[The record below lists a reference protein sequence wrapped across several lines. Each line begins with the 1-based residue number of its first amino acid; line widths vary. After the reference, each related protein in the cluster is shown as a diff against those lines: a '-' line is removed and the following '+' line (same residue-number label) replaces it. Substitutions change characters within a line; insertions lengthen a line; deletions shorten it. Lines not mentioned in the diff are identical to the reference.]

1 MKKSYRDFHSVD
13 FDACL
18 ALFDSNVPT
27 YFSELERQDFID
39 FLLDLP
45 GPYLVVESSDNEIVA
60 CGGFAF
66 VQESHS
72 ADLCWG
78 MVKQAHHKQGL
89 GLALLNARLNRIKQ
103 HPATTHVNLNTCQK
117 TQEFYQRVG
126 FVTHNTI
133 QDGFAPGLHRYDM
146 TLSL

>member
-1 MKKSYRDFHSVD
+1 MKTTYRDFHSVD

-27 YFSELERQDFID
+27 YFSEVERQDFID

-45 GPYLVVESSDNEIVA
+45 GPYLVVKDSKGEIVA

-78 MVKQAHHKQGL
+78 MVEQTHHKRGL
-89 GLALLNARLNRIKQ
+89 GLALLNARLERIRQ
-103 HPATTHVNLNTCQK
+103 HPAITHVNLNTCQK
-117 TQEFYQRVG
+117 TEAFFKRVG
-126 FVTHNTI
+126 FVTQQVTK
-133 QDGFAPGLHRYDM
+133 DGFAPGLHRHDM